1 MGSTHIQPRPA
12 FPYPLGYAEVGHH
25 KVTIVPDKEVRGL
38 YIPRDQ
44 SVTVDEP
51 YRANDVAIVEA
62 SICLVEGSTLV
73 NELVKASMRHQFEDE
88 REVGRV

>member
-1 MGSTHIQPRPA
+1 MGGPHIQPRST
-12 FPYPLGYAEVGHH
+12 FPCPLGYAEVGHH
-25 KVTIVPDKEVRGL
+25 KVAIVADKEVRRL

-62 SICLVEGSTLV
+62 SIYLVEGSESID
-73 NELVKASMRHQFEDE
+73 ELMKASVRHQLEDE

>member
-1 MGSTHIQPRPA
+1 MSSPHIQPRSA

-25 KVTIVPDKEVRGL
+25 KVTIGPDKEVRRL

-44 SVTVDEP
+44 SVIVDKP
-51 YRANDVAIVEA
+51 YRANDVAMVEA
-62 SICLVEGSTLV
+62 SIYLVEGSELV
-73 NELVKASMRHQFEDE
+73 NELMKASVRHEFEDE

>member
-1 MGSTHIQPRPA
+1 MGSPHIQPKSA

-25 KVTIVPDKEVRGL
+25 KVAIGPNKEVRRF

-51 YRANDVAIVEA
+51 YRANDIAIVEA
-62 SICLVEGSTLV
+62 TIYLVEGSELV
-73 NELVKASMRHQFEDE
+73 NELVKASVRHQFEDE